1 MVGKQPTHSQ
11 HQACETPSPQ
21 HSDPVRCFRVRL
33 AGCVQQDRD
42 KGNLVPPRILTSH
55 KLPGAACSHLC
66 NQSLHQI
73 LEQCSCPNTNR
84 QYISHSLSK
93 QNGGSQTRCPRQV
106 CVYPL
111 GMVSQ
116 QENLPL
122 SRAHSWSTECHSR
135 CRVSSKARRS
145 RLEARFRGVPSSES
159 EFRSFYNRPF
169 CQQEQCSAGEILQ
182 LSARSSSRTVR
193 CSSSALD
200 GGECLGLPPFQIDQQ
215 MSEEDKPRR
224 SNTVDCL
231 SGMACA
237 GMVPPPLQ
245 LLLSNPVF
253 LPVQNDLLLNPLR
266 NRHPLIINNSLPL
279 AGWRVSGITSLL
291 RAYQKKL

>member
-1 MVGKQPTHSQ
+1 M
-11 HQACETPSPQ
+11 
-21 HSDPVRCFRVRL
+21 
-33 AGCVQQDRD
+33 QQDRD
-42 KGNLVPPRILTSH
+42 KENLVPPRILTSH
-55 KLPGAACSHLC
+55 KLPGAACSHLR

-73 LEQCSCPNTNR
+73 LEQCSRPNTNR

-93 QNGGSQTRCPRQV
+93 QNGGSQTRCARQV
-106 CVYPL
+106 CAYPL

-116 QENLPL
+116 QENLPS

-135 CRVSSKARRS
+135 CRVLSKARRS
-145 RLEARFRGVPSSES
+145 RLEAQFRGVPSSES

-182 LSARSSSRTVR
+182 LSARSPSRTVR

-200 GGECLGLPPFQIDQQ
+200 RGKCLGLPPFQIDQQ
-215 MSEEDKPRR
+215 MSEEDKPQR

-237 GMVPPPLQ
+237 GMIPPPSTVVIKQSSIASSSKRPTVKPIEEQTSLDHQQ
-245 LLLSNPVF
+245 LPASSRMESLRDHLSSEGLPKEATDILLSAQHRSTNA
-253 LPVQNDLLLNPLR
+253 QYKSCWAKWCCWGR
-266 NRHPLIINNSLPL
+266 QTT
-279 AGWRVSGITSLL
+279 G
-291 RAYQKKL
+291 